1 MIMTSVSM
9 PMCDISTVLTSDT
22 LVVYLFSPDT
32 LQHDQPDAWPVS
44 QLLVLVVC
52 GHVSDETCDE
62 MITKCTGAG
71 GPPWV

>member
-32 LQHDQPDAWPVS
+32 LQHD
-44 QLLVLVVC
+44 
-52 GHVSDETCDE
+52 
-62 MITKCTGAG
+62 
-71 GPPWV
+71 